1 MKIRNSKQMENIKSK
16 NAILTKKIDDLKQEL
31 TKLVDKFN
39 KMEVINHK
47 TFLDKKNLSKWISS
61 INSSLN
67 FYQAKLTKNKYAM
80 FEYSLLNQET
90 NEIDANR
97 LYKFICYIESFNTNK
112 KIFPYKLSFILKLNR
127 YTSKQYVYTNKLCW
141 LRDICLRTKILE
153 HKSIYLIKK
162 KIEKLDKKLKN
173 SENEIENLKVSFAD
187 RYHAKLVERLTKT
200 KKDIKYEENQR
211 QLAIKKEAKKKEST
225 KRIKLLRSQYLQ
237 IKNERKRNINN
248 NKKAYKENKIDRNTY
263 FINKSAIL
271 DKYYEQK
278 DNIDLQIY
286 TLKEEYKNFS
296 QFDSS
301 NLAIKLKNV
310 VKYYNNKVLANK
322 VLSNVNLEI
331 NKGEFVVILGPSG
344 SGKTTLLNIISGMDN
359 ATYGDTIIAGENL
372 IDYNQSMLTTFRRN
386 NIGYVFQQYGLL
398 PNLTVKENIQIGQN
412 LQHNR
417 SRFISIDEILKS
429 IGLESQANKYPNE
442 LSGGQQQRVS
452 IARSI
457 AKNPNILFGDEPT
470 GAIDQQT
477 SKNIMNLFVDIN
489 KKYKTTIVIVTH
501 NPILAE
507 LATMVIYVSD
517 GTISKIKYN
526 SKPKTVEEL
535 NWSNNG

>member
-141 LRDICLRTKILE
+141 LRDIRLRTKILE

-248 NKKAYKENKIDRNTY
+248 NKKDYKENKIDRNTY

>member
-127 YTSKQYVYTNKLCW
+127 YTSKQYVYANKLCW
-141 LRDICLRTKILE
+141 LRDICLRTKIME

-517 GTISKIKYN
+517 GTVSKIKYN

>member
-127 YTSKQYVYTNKLCW
+127 YTSKQYVYANKLCW
-141 LRDICLRTKILE
+141 LRDICLRTKIME

-200 KKDIKYEENQR
+200 KKDIKYGANQR

-429 IGLESQANKYPNE
+429 IGLESQASKYPNE

-517 GTISKIKYN
+517 GTVSKIKYN

>member
-1 MKIRNSKQMENIKSK
+1 M
-16 NAILTKKIDDLKQEL
+16 
-31 TKLVDKFN
+31 
-39 KMEVINHK
+39 
-47 TFLDKKNLSKWISS
+47 
-61 INSSLN
+61 
-67 FYQAKLTKNKYAM
+67 
-80 FEYSLLNQET
+80 
-90 NEIDANR
+90 
-97 LYKFICYIESFNTNK
+97 
-112 KIFPYKLSFILKLNR
+112 
-127 YTSKQYVYTNKLCW
+127 
-141 LRDICLRTKILE
+141 E

-535 NWSNNG
+535 Y

>member
-127 YTSKQYVYTNKLCW
+127 YTSKQYVYANKLCW
-141 LRDICLRTKILE
+141 LRDIRLRTKILE

-310 VKYYNNKVLANK
+310 IKYYNNKVLANK

-429 IGLESQANKYPNE
+429 IGLESQASKYPNE

>member
-1 MKIRNSKQMENIKSK
+1 MKIRNLKQMENIKSK

-39 KMEVINHK
+39 KMEVVNHK
-47 TFLDKKNLSKWISS
+47 SFLDKKNLTRWISS

-80 FEYSLLNQET
+80 FEYSLLNEET

-127 YTSKQYVYTNKLCW
+127 YTSKHYVYANKLSW
-141 LRDICLRTKILE
+141 LRDICLRTKILK

-162 KIEKLDKKLKN
+162 RIEKLDKKLRN

-187 RYHAKLVERLTKT
+187 RYHAKLVEKLAKA
-200 KKDIKYEENQR
+200 KKDIKYAKDQR
-211 QLAIKKEAKKKEST
+211 ELAIKKEAKKKEST
-225 KRIKLLRSQYLQ
+225 KRIKLLHSQYLQ
-237 IKNERKRNINN
+237 IKNGCKQDINN
-248 NKKAYKENKIDRNTY
+248 NKKAYKENKIDKNTY
-263 FINKSAIL
+263 SINKSAIL

-278 DNIDLQIY
+278 DNINLQIY
-286 TLKEEYKNFS
+286 MLKEEYKNFS

-372 IDYNQSMLTTFRRN
+372 IDYDQSMLTTFRRN

-501 NPILAE
+501 NPILAK

>member
-1 MKIRNSKQMENIKSK
+1 
-16 NAILTKKIDDLKQEL
+16 
-31 TKLVDKFN
+31 
-39 KMEVINHK
+39 
-47 TFLDKKNLSKWISS
+47 
-61 INSSLN
+61 
-67 FYQAKLTKNKYAM
+67 M

-127 YTSKQYVYTNKLCW
+127 YTSKQYVYANKLCW
-141 LRDICLRTKILE
+141 LRDIRLRTKILE

-310 VKYYNNKVLANK
+310 IKYYNNKVLANK

>member
-16 NAILTKKIDDLKQEL
+16 NVILTKKIDDLKQEL
-31 TKLVDKFN
+31 AKLVDVFN
-39 KMEVINHK
+39 KIEVVSHK
-47 TFLDKKNLSKWISS
+47 TFLDKKKLIKSISS

-67 FYQAKLTKNKYAM
+67 FYQAKLTKNKYAT
-80 FEYSLLNQET
+80 FEYSLLNEET
-90 NEIDANR
+90 NEINANR

-112 KIFPYKLSFILKLNR
+112 KIFPYKLSFIHKLNR

-141 LRDICLRTKILE
+141 LRDIYLRTKILKHE
-153 HKSIYLIKK
+153 SVYFIKK
-162 KIEKLDKKLKN
+162 RIEKLNKKVKN
-173 SENEIENLKVSFAD
+173 YENEIENLKASFAA
-187 RYHAKLVERLTKT
+187 RYHAKLVEKLAKT
-200 KKDIKYEENQR
+200 KKDIKYANDQR
-211 QLAIKKEAKKKEST
+211 ELAIKKAAKKKEST
-225 KRIKLLRSQYLQ
+225 KRIKLLHSEYLQ
-237 IKNERKRNINN
+237 IKNKCRLDIRN
-248 NKKAYKENKIDRNTY
+248 NKQAYKENKIDKNTY
-263 FINKSAIL
+263 SINKSAIL

-310 VKYYNNKVLANK
+310 VKYYSNKVLANK

-417 SRFISIDEILKS
+417 SRLIPIDEILKS
-429 IGLESQANKYPNE
+429 VGLEAQANKYPNE

-507 LATMVIYVSD
+507 LATKVVYVSD
-517 GTISKIKYN
+517 GTVSNIKYN
-526 SKPKTVEEL
+526 SNPKTVEEI
-535 NWSNNG
+535 NWINNG

>member
-1 MKIRNSKQMENIKSK
+1 MKIKNSKQMENIKSK
-16 NAILTKKIDDLKQEL
+16 NIILTKEIDDLKQEL

-127 YTSKQYVYTNKLCW
+127 YASKQYVYANKLCW

-153 HKSIYLIKK
+153 HKSVYLIKK
-162 KIEKLDKKLKN
+162 RIEKLDKKLKN
-173 SENEIENLKVSFAD
+173 SENEIENLKISFAD

-200 KKDIKYEENQR
+200 KKDIKYEEDQR
-211 QLAIKKEAKKKEST
+211 QIAIKKEAKKKEST

-237 IKNERKRNINN
+237 IKNECKRNINN

-263 FINKSAIL
+263 SINKSAIL

-286 TLKEEYKNFS
+286 MLKEEYKNFS

-517 GTISKIKYN
+517 GTVSKIKYN

>member
-16 NAILTKKIDDLKQEL
+16 NTILTKKIDDLKQEL

-127 YTSKQYVYTNKLCW
+127 YTSKQYVYANKLCW

-517 GTISKIKYN
+517 GTVSKIKYN

>member
-127 YTSKQYVYTNKLCW
+127 YTSKQYVYANKLCW
-141 LRDICLRTKILE
+141 LRDICLRTKIME

-200 KKDIKYEENQR
+200 KKDIKYGANQR

-517 GTISKIKYN
+517 GTVSKIKYN

>member
-127 YTSKQYVYTNKLCW
+127 YTSKQYVYANKLCW
-141 LRDICLRTKILE
+141 LRDIRLRTKILE

-173 SENEIENLKVSFAD
+173 SENEIENLKVLFAD

>member
-127 YTSKQYVYTNKLCW
+127 YTSKQYVYANKLCW
-141 LRDICLRTKILE
+141 LRDICLRTKIME

-200 KKDIKYEENQR
+200 KKDIKYGANQR

-301 NLAIKLKNV
+301 NLDIKLKNV

-517 GTISKIKYN
+517 GTVSKIKYN

>member
-16 NAILTKKIDDLKQEL
+16 NVILTKKIDDLKQEL
-31 TKLVDKFN
+31 AKLVDVFN
-39 KMEVINHK
+39 KIEVVSHK
-47 TFLDKKNLSKWISS
+47 TFLDKKKLIKSISS

-67 FYQAKLTKNKYAM
+67 FYQAKLTKNKYAT
-80 FEYSLLNQET
+80 FEYSLLNEET
-90 NEIDANR
+90 NEINANR

-112 KIFPYKLSFILKLNR
+112 KIFPYKLSFIHKLNR

-141 LRDICLRTKILE
+141 LRDIYLRTKILKHE
-153 HKSIYLIKK
+153 SVYFIKK
-162 KIEKLDKKLKN
+162 RIEKLNKKLKN
-173 SENEIENLKVSFAD
+173 YENEIENLKASFAA
-187 RYHAKLVERLTKT
+187 RYHAKLVEKLAKT
-200 KKDIKYEENQR
+200 KKDIKYANDQR
-211 QLAIKKEAKKKEST
+211 ELAIKKAAKKKEST
-225 KRIKLLRSQYLQ
+225 KRIKLLHSEYLQ
-237 IKNERKRNINN
+237 IKNKCRLDIRN
-248 NKKAYKENKIDRNTY
+248 NKQAYKENKIDKNTY
-263 FINKSAIL
+263 SINKSAIL

-310 VKYYNNKVLANK
+310 VKYYSNKVLANK

-417 SRFISIDEILKS
+417 SRLIPIDEILKS
-429 IGLESQANKYPNE
+429 VGLEAQANKYPNE

-507 LATMVIYVSD
+507 LATKVVYVSD
-517 GTISKIKYN
+517 GTVSNIKYN
-526 SKPKTVEEL
+526 SNPKTVEEI
-535 NWSNNG
+535 NWINNG